1 MKIVRVEQDR
11 VKVILSESDLADMN
25 IDIENLLPNSPELS
39 AFLRIIVDAVKKETG
54 FSIENGQVTVEANT
68 YCGGIVLVLSK
79 TRVKDKGKIK
89 GLKVAGK
96 RENVIFEFSSF
107 DDLSKMLINAEKRYI
122 VSMRLYKYGGS
133 FYVSMPRH
141 SIPFLI
147 YEFSLNC
154 KKTAVSESFLTE
166 YGNFLA
172 DGKSLVNM
180 ALGLKKI
187 I

>member
-11 VKVILSESDLADMN
+11 VKVILSESDLDDMN
-25 IDIENLLPNSPELS
+25 IDVANLLPNSPELS
-39 AFLRIIVDAVKKETG
+39 AFLRIIIDAVKKETG
-54 FSIENGQVTVEANT
+54 FSIENGQVTVEATT

-79 TRVKDKGKIK
+79 ARVKEKGKIK
-89 GLKVAGK
+89 SVKVAGK

-107 DDLSKMLINAEKRYI
+107 DDLAEMLVNAEKRHI
-122 VSMRLYKYGGS
+122 SRMHLYKYGGN

-154 KKTAVSESFLTE
+154 KKSTVSESFFAE
-166 YGNFLA
+166 YGKLLA
-172 DGKSLVNM
+172 DGENLANM
-180 ALGLKKI
+180 AVGLKKI